1 MNNREGDTM
10 KTLLFVFALTLSA
23 CGEEEATET
32 EATSTTPV
40 EQVEVQTTE
49 NVENGVEE
57 EYVTLGELR
66 RYIVSSEIPFDLVVL
81 QKEADNIQL
90 IDFKWKDENKE
101 LCLIYDINY

>member
-49 NVENGVEE
+49 NVENGVEQTTTTTTIE
-57 EYVTLGELR
+57 EKNVTNTGFTEVEE
-66 RYIVSSEIPFDLVVL
+66 VSTETVN
-81 QKEADNIQL
+81 E
-90 IDFKWKDENKE
+90 
-101 LCLIYDINY
+101 

>member
-49 NVENGVEE
+49 NVENGVEQTTIE
-57 EYVTLGELR
+57 EKNVTNTGFTEVEE
-66 RYIVSSEIPFDLVVL
+66 VSTETVN
-81 QKEADNIQL
+81 E
-90 IDFKWKDENKE
+90 
-101 LCLIYDINY
+101 

>member
-49 NVENGVEE
+49 NVENGVEKNVTNTGFTEVE
-57 EYVTLGELR
+57 E
-66 RYIVSSEIPFDLVVL
+66 VSTETVN
-81 QKEADNIQL
+81 E
-90 IDFKWKDENKE
+90 
-101 LCLIYDINY
+101 